1 MTKPQDQAVVDRKD
15 FRLGGIKVNI
25 VYEAAFNDKA
35 DFYY

>member
-25 VYEAAFNDKA
+25 VYKIAFNDKA